1 MIQFHLHANTP
12 DQHTTIFYW
21 RSNWMILYNEQYV
34 PHDDIRIS
42 MDDRGYYYGDG
53 IYEVFRIYDGKLFE
67 KEAHMARLTKSSQS
81 ARIPLPC
88 TIDELEQRLVRLVE
102 LCEIHVGTLYM
113 QITRGVSKRAL
124 PFPDALPVLLAYCKV
139 LPRPVE
145 LMKSGI
151 TAMTIPDIRWLRCDI
166 KSLNLLPNVLAKQEA
181 VDHGFN
187 EAILHRDGVVTECS
201 ASNIMIVHEG
211 KLFTHPANHL
221 ILHGVTRQLVLKL
234 AEQEGIEIEL
244 RAFTLEELSNADEAF
259 LCGTTTEI
267 TPIVSINNRPVG
279 NRWDELCEATDE
291 EGLTSSTSVSQ
302 PGMITRTLQ
311 AALNEYIGV
320 SDSN

>member
-1 MIQFHLHANTP
+1 MIFR
-12 DQHTTIFYW
+12 
-21 RSNWMILYNEQYV
+21 RSNEMILYNERYV

-53 IYEVFRIYDGKLFE
+53 IYEVFRIYNGKLFE
-67 KEAHMARLTKSSQS
+67 KEAHLARLTRSAQS
-81 ARIPLPC
+81 ARITLPC
-88 TIDELEQRLVRLVE
+88 SIDELEQRLERLLE
-102 LCEIHVGTLYM
+102 LNAIHVGTLYM
-113 QITRGVSKRAL
+113 QITRGVSRRAL
-124 PFPDALPVLLAYCKV
+124 PFPDAPPVLLAYCKE

-151 TAMTIPDIRWLRCDI
+151 TAMTLPDIRWLRCDI

-181 VDHGFN
+181 VEHGFA

-201 ASNIMIVHEG
+201 ASNIMIVQEG

-234 AEQEGIEIEL
+234 AEQAGIEIEL
-244 RAFTLEELSNADEAF
+244 RAFTLEELFNADEAF

-267 TPIVSINNRPVG
+267 TPIISINNRPVS
-279 NRWDELCEATDE
+279 NRWNKLAEAADE

-311 AALNEYIGV
+311 AALSTYIGI
-320 SDSN
+320 SDY